1 MKCLGNTLNSIC
13 MEGTDEQVDCCKKT
27 STLFFPGKNQDK
39 PLLLKVLCLSSS
51 FPIPSSLKRQYHQVK
66 LPLDNSTG
74 VYITFKHLV
83 NST

>member
-1 MKCLGNTLNSIC
+1 MSYP
-13 MEGTDEQVDCCKKT
+13 
-27 STLFFPGKNQDK
+27 FFPVKNQNK
-39 PLLLKVLCLSSS
+39 PLLFKVLCLS

-83 NST
+83 NCT

>member
-1 MKCLGNTLNSIC
+1 
-13 MEGTDEQVDCCKKT
+13 MEGIDEKVDCSKKT
-27 STLFFPGKNQDK
+27 SSPFFPVKNQDK
-39 PLLLKVLCLSSS
+39 PLLFKVLCLSSP

-66 LPLDNSTG
+66 LPLDNSIG